1 MVLIQMTDSEKY
13 IKEDINMMGTSYGR
27 RKEDKEMNISL
38 LPNWMDKLMKVC
50 KYFLYIVPFIC
61 CSIAM
66 FLEGTPTSQSYVLTA
81 VYCLSLLKLIELA
94 DK

>member
-1 MVLIQMTDSEKY
+1 
-13 IKEDINMMGTSYGR
+13 MGANYGR
-27 RKEDKEMNISL
+27 RKDDEMNISL
-38 LPNWMDKLMKVC
+38 IPNWMDKLMTIC

-66 FLEGTPTSQSYVLTA
+66 FFEGTNLGNSYMLTA
-81 VYCLSLLKLIELA
+81 VYCLSLLKLIELI

>member
-1 MVLIQMTDSEKY
+1 M
-13 IKEDINMMGTSYGR
+13 
-27 RKEDKEMNISL
+27 DKRNSISL
-38 LPNWMDKLMKVC
+38 MPKWLNKVMNVC
-50 KYFLYIVPFIC
+50 KYFLYIMPFIC

-66 FLEGTPTSQSYVLTA
+66 LIEGTLTSQSYVLTA

>member
-1 MVLIQMTDSEKY
+1 MVLIQMMDLEKY
-13 IKEDINMMGTSYGR
+13 IKEDINMMGANYGR
-27 RKEDKEMNISL
+27 RKEDEINISL
-38 LPNWMDKLMKVC
+38 LQNWMDKLMKVC

-66 FLEGTPTSQSYVLTA
+66 LVEGTPTSQSYVLTA

>member
-13 IKEDINMMGTSYGR
+13 IKEDINMMGANYGR
-27 RKEDKEMNISL
+27 RKEDEINISL
-38 LPNWMDKLMKVC
+38 LPTWIDKLMKVC

-66 FLEGTPTSQSYVLTA
+66 FLDGIPTSQSYKLTA
-81 VYCLSLLKLIELA
+81 VYCLSLLKLIDLT
-94 DK
+94 DM